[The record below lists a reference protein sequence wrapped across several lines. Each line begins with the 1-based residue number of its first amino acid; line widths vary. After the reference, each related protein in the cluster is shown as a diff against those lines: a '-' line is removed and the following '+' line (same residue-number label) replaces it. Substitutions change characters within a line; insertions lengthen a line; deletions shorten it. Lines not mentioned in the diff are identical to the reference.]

1 MQVEA
6 VSATCVADA
15 GRRAYLVGAE
25 QSRSREPDVPSMQQ
39 QPSPRLALPRP
50 MVAAAALVAVLVA
63 GAVVLW
69 AHYGTAVFYEMVAA
83 GIASCL

>member
-1 MQVEA
+1 M
-6 VSATCVADA
+6 
-15 GRRAYLVGAE
+15 
-25 QSRSREPDVPSMQQ
+25 P
-39 QPSPRLALPRP
+39 QPLSSRLALPRP

-63 GAVVLW
+63 AAVVLW